1 MAVMFLDR
9 AESVS
14 VNQTDELARGVTVQS
29 SALIPPSTPPLL
41 SFSLFISPSIL
52 DHLRTTTAPVN
63 TSACIPLSLLAV
75 D

>member
-29 SALIPPSTPPLL
+29 SALIPPVHPSSSLFL
-41 SFSLFISPSIL
+41 SFYLTLYP
-52 DHLRTTTAPVN
+52 
-63 TSACIPLSLLAV
+63 
-75 D
+75 